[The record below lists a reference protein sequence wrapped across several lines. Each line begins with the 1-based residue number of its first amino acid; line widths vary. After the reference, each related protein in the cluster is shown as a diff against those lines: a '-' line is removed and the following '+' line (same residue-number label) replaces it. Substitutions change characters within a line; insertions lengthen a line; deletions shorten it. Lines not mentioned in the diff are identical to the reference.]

1 MLAGVMLMFMLIG
14 VLCEVVSAIASTEKE
29 GILAGNV
36 AGGLREAFVSLGMD
50 HDAPLSKRQFQEL
63 LYEPLIVDRLT
74 DVGTDPVVLLD
85 MSEVIFDSLDKDGQG
100 MRFEKFVD
108 VVLSMRGHNLA
119 TVKDTTSQLLV
130 IKNIVKMTQDLIM
143 QKLHEEITQLK
154 GAISDLSDRPG
165 LFEDDD
171 HEGYGDHGNESV
183 GFNQRTSDR
192 QS

>member
-108 VVLSMRGHNLA
+108 VVLSMRGHNTA

-130 IKNIVKMTQDLIM
+130 IKN
-143 QKLHEEITQLK
+143 
-154 GAISDLSDRPG
+154 LS
-165 LFEDDD
+165 
-171 HEGYGDHGNESV
+171 S
-183 GFNQRTSDR
+183 
-192 QS
+192 